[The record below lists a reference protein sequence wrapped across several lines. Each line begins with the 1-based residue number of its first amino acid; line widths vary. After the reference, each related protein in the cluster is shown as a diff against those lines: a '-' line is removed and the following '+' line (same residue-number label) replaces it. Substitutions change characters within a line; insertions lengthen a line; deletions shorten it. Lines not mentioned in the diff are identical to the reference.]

1 MKSTVT
7 LSPEN
12 TTALAWAVELTG
24 LPIDEIVNLLL
35 TDELSNFQPDN
46 DDSYPHETIG
56 CWKFRERKSAERTLK
71 WVKGRVRKY
80 KYRGRM
86 FPILETAIR
95 QLADG
100 RFEIDAF
107 RTDGNGERDRV
118 C

>member
-24 LPIDEIVNLLL
+24 LPIDEVVNILLAGL
-35 TDELSNFQPDN
+35 LEEFQPDN
-46 DDSYPHETIG
+46 DDGYPHEEIG
-56 CWKFRERKSAERTLK
+56 CWKFRDRRSAERTLK
-71 WVKGRVRKY
+71 WVEARACKG
-80 KYRGRM
+80 GN
-86 FPILETAIR
+86 FLLIQSAIR
-95 QLADG
+95 ELADG

-107 RTDGNGERDRV
+107 RTERNGECTRV